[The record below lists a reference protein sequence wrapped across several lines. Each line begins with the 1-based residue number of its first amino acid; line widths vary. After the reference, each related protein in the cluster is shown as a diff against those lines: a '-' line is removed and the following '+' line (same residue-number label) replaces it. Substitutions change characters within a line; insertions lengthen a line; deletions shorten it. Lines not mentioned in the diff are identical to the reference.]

1 MVRLQR
7 GPSMPGVGLLLV
19 LLGSAAEAFAV
30 APAQQL
36 HKRHSGRPVQAV
48 KAAPS
53 SRLAHASLEARSD
66 LSTACRMSGG
76 STDGSA
82 SAGKAVKSTMTQSV
96 FNLVKNI
103 MGKTSAVAVV
113 IYSIL

>member
-1 MVRLQR
+1 
-7 GPSMPGVGLLLV
+7 MPGVGLVLV

-36 HKRHSGRPVQAV
+36 HQRHSARQLQTGKPTPA
-48 KAAPS
+48 S
-53 SRLAHASLEARSD
+53 TLARTNVEARSS

-103 MGKTSAVAVV
+103 MGKSSALTFATHR
-113 IYSIL
+113 ILYYAP